1 MQGNSPQNIY
11 IQSATLNGQPYLNSY
26 LLHRDIVVGG
36 TLQLTMGPQ
45 PNRAFGTAPAN
56 RPKQVY

>member
-1 MQGNSPQNIY
+1 LM
-11 IQSATLNGQPYLNSY
+11 
-26 LLHRDIVVGG
+26 HRDIVAGG

-56 RPKQVY
+56 RPKEVY